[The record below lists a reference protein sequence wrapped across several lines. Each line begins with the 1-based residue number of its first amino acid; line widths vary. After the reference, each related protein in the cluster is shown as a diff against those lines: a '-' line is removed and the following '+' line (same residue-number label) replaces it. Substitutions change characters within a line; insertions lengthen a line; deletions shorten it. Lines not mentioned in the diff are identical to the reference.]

1 MLRSL
6 LAAIALLLIAIHAP
20 PGAAQSVRASYVDVY
35 DYFTS
40 DAQFEAWYS
49 LRTRLEA
56 GFDDICGDTF
66 CEGDWSNITP
76 LRLRC
81 SVQRG
86 SGRIGRCVW
95 SFAASNEEID
105 ARTGAIDVETH
116 AWECVLPIAPHT
128 PIDALLAALA
138 GDDPLQT
145 PLPGTDRTI
154 YDGLGDCL

>member
-20 PGAAQSVRASYVDVY
+20 PGAAQSVRTSYVDVY

-105 ARTGAIDVETH
+105 ARTGAIDVETQ

>member
-6 LAAIALLLIAIHAP
+6 FAAIAVLFIAIHARP
-20 PGAAQSVRASYVDVY
+20 SAAQSARASYVDVY
-35 DYFTS
+35 EYFTE
-40 DAQFEAWYS
+40 DAQFDAWYS

-56 GFDDICGDTF
+56 DFDDLCGDTF

-105 ARTGAIDVETH
+105 AHTGAIAVETH
-116 AWECVLPIAPHT
+116 AWECALPLASHT
-128 PIDALLAALA
+128 TIDALLAALA
-138 GDDPLQT
+138 GDGPLQT
-145 PLPGTDRTI
+145 PLPGTGRSI